1 MQRPGAD
8 PAGPGIDPGD
18 RSLLRFLLFLGS
30 GMTAAGAAVNEIQD
44 HLVEV
49 AAAYGAP
56 HARVAVLPTYLEI
69 ALEPGRAATLEP
81 TRTLRGVLRLDQ
93 TAALYQLLR
102 EAKDGALSP
111 EAGSARVLEIVEM
124 RPRFGRTLTIV
135 GHAVLTAG
143 ICLVLQPTW
152 GDMVLAALFGLMVG
166 AFKLVGGRWPSI
178 QLIMPVTV

>member
-1 MQRPGAD
+1 MQRTGAD
-8 PAGPGIDPGD
+8 QAGPSAGQDE
-18 RSLLRFLLFLGS
+18 RALLRFLLFLGS
-30 GMTAAGAAVNEIQD
+30 GMTAAGEAVNEIQD
-44 HLVEV
+44 HLMEV

-102 EAKDGALSP
+102 EAKDGVPSP
-111 EAGSARVLEIVEM
+111 EAGSTRVLEIVEM

-135 GHAVLTAG
+135 
-143 ICLVLQPTW
+143 
-152 GDMVLAALFGLMVG
+152 
-166 AFKLVGGRWPSI
+166 
-178 QLIMPVTV
+178 

>member
-1 MQRPGAD
+1 MQRAGRD
-8 PAGPGIDPGD
+8 SAGPVVDPDD

-44 HLVEV
+44 HLIGV

-93 TAALYQLLR
+93 TAALYQLVR
-102 EAKDGALSP
+102 EAKEGELSP
-111 EAGSARVLEIVEM
+111 EVGSRRVLEIVEM
-124 RPRFGRTLTIV
+124 RPRFGRLLTKI
-135 GHAVLTAG
+135 
-143 ICLVLQPTW
+143 
-152 GDMVLAALFGLMVG
+152 
-166 AFKLVGGRWPSI
+166 GRASCRER
-178 QLIMPVTV
+178 V